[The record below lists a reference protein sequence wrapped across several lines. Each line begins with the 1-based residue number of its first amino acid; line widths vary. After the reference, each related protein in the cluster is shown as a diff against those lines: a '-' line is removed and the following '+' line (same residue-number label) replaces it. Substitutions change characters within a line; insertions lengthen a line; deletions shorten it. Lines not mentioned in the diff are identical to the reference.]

1 MNIEVANNWPL
12 ALVPLHREKLL
23 QCDFTSPISTQNHP
37 NSTTFSKV
45 SEIESNEFW
54 EKGSFIDIYI

>member
-1 MNIEVANNWPL
+1 MNIEVANTWPL
-12 ALVPLHREKLL
+12 VLVPLPRKKVL
-23 QCDFTSPISTQNHP
+23 QSDFTAPISTQNHP